1 MPVEMLFA
9 YMRKKDCEAD
19 QQTWGKRLQE
29 AVRTHPKES
38 RQLTGGFFADGQGPA
53 RIWLT

>member
-1 MPVEMLFA
+1 MEMLFA